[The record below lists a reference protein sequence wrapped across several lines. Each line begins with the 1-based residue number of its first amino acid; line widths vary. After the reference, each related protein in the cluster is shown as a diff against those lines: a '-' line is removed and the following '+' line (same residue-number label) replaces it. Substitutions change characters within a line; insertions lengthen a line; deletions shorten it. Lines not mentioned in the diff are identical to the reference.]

1 MARAPGDRLRVLTCG
16 SVDDGKSTLMGRLMH
31 DLGAVPD
38 DVAAAAT
45 GPDGAIDFA
54 ALVDGLM
61 AEKEQGITID
71 VAHRYLSTPR
81 RQFHLIDA
89 PGHEQYTRNMVTGA
103 SQADVA
109 LVLIDAVRG
118 LTAQTRRHALI
129 AAVARVPTVI
139 FVVTKMDAMAWDR
152 GRFDELA
159 EEARA
164 FAAALELPPVQV
176 VPVSGL
182 TGENVTRPADAA
194 WVEPSALLE
203 RLEAASVA
211 SAGEG
216 PFRMPV
222 QAVRRDG
229 LARAYVGKVAAG
241 RVRAGQALRV
251 QPSGRT
257 ATVDA
262 VIGPDGPVEA
272 GEAGLTCSV
281 VLDRPVDVARGD
293 LLVAADAP
301 LEVADQFEV
310 DLVWMGDE
318 PMLPGRVYDL
328 KIATR
333 TVAAQITE
341 IRRRVSVEDLAPLAA
356 KSLEL
361 NEIGVCNLSLSAE
374 IAFAPYAESRALGG
388 FILIDR
394 ATLGTVG
401 AGMIRFALR
410 RAHNVHRQALTVD
423 AAVRAAA
430 KGQKPT
436 VVWFTGLSGA
446 GKSTIADA
454 VERRLHGMGRH
465 TYLIDGDNLRH
476 GLTRDLGFTDADRV
490 ENIRRAAE
498 AARLMAD
505 AGLIVLVSLISP
517 FASERRM
524 ARELMGEGQFV
535 EVFVDVPLGVAE
547 SRDVKGL
554 YRKARAGRLANFTGI
569 DSPYERPE
577 TPEVHVRAD
586 VETVE
591 RAAERIVSELRDRG
605 RLRS

>member
-38 DVAAAAT
+38 DVAATAT
-45 GPDGAIDFA
+45 GPDGVIDFA
-54 ALVDGLM
+54 SLVDGLM

-81 RQFHLIDA
+81 RDFHLIDA

-118 LTAQTRRHALI
+118 MTAQTRRHALI
-129 AAVARVPTVI
+129 AALTRVPTVV

-164 FAAALELPPVQV
+164 FAAALDLDEVQV

-182 TGENVTRPADAA
+182 TGENVARPADAA
-194 WVEPSALLE
+194 WVEGLPLIA
-203 RLEAASVA
+203 RLEAASVETA
-211 SAGEG
+211 SDR

-222 QAVRRDG
+222 QWVSRDG
-229 LARAYVGKVAAG
+229 LDRAYAGKVASG
-241 RVRAGQALRV
+241 RIRTGDAVRI
-251 QPSGRT
+251 QPSGRL
-257 ATVDA
+257 ATVA
-262 VIGPDGPVEA
+262 EVLSADGPADEV
-272 GEAGLTCSV
+272 GAGLTGSIR
-281 VLDRPVDVARGD
+281 LDRPVDVARGD
-293 LLVAADAP
+293 LIVAADSP
-301 LEVADQFEV
+301 LEVADQFEI
-310 DLVWMGDE
+310 DLVWMGEE

-328 KIATR
+328 KIGAR
-333 TVAAQITE
+333 TVSAQITE

-356 KSLEL
+356 KTLEL
-361 NEIGVCNLSLSAE
+361 NEIGVCNLSLGAE
-374 IAFAPYAESRALGG
+374 IAFAPYAEDRTLGG
-388 FILIDR
+388 FILTDR
-394 ATLGTVG
+394 TSLDTVG

-423 AAVRAAA
+423 AAARAAA

-436 VVWFTGLSGA
+436 ALWFTGLSGA

-454 VERRLHGMGRH
+454 VERRLHALGRH

-524 ARELMGEGQFV
+524 ARDLMGEGRFL
-535 EVFVDVPLGVAE
+535 EVFVDVPLDVAE
-547 SRDVKGL
+547 ARDVKGL
-554 YRKARAGRLANFTGI
+554 YRKAREGRLANFTGI

-577 TPEVHVRAD
+577 APEIHVRAD
-586 VETVE
+586 VETPDQ
-591 RAAERIVSELRDRG
+591 AAERIVAALQDRG
-605 RLRS
+605 RLEV

>member
-31 DLGAVPD
+31 DVGAVPE
-38 DVAAAAT
+38 DVAAAAAR
-45 GPDGAIDFA
+45 PDGALDFA

-71 VAHRYLSTPR
+71 VAHRYVSTSR
-81 RQFHLIDA
+81 RELHLIDA

-118 LTAQTRRHALI
+118 TTAQTRRHALI
-129 AAVARVPTVI
+129 AALTRVPTVI
-139 FVVTKMDAMAWDR
+139 FVVTKMDAMGWDR
-152 GRFDELA
+152 QRFDELA
-159 EEARA
+159 GEAAA
-164 FAAALELPPVQV
+164 FASALELPAMQIL
-176 VPVSGL
+176 PVSGV
-182 TGENVTRPADAA
+182 TGENVARSAGAD
-194 WVEPSALLE
+194 WVEGGTLLD
-203 RLEAASVA
+203 RLEAVGSEAAADV
-211 SAGEG
+211 

-222 QAVRRDG
+222 QWVRRDG
-229 LARAYVGKVAAG
+229 VDRAYVGKVAAG
-241 RVRAGQALRV
+241 RVQAGDVLRV

-257 ATVDA
+257 ATVVEVA
-262 VIGPDGPVEA
+262 GPDGPERV
-272 GEAGLTCSV
+272 GQAGLTCSLT
-281 VLDRPVDVARGD
+281 LDRAVDVARGD
-293 LLVAADAP
+293 VLTAADAP
-301 LEVADQFEV
+301 LEVADQFEI
-310 DLVWMGDE
+310 DLVWMGDD
-318 PMLPGRVYDL
+318 PLLPGRVYDL
-328 KIATR
+328 KIGAR
-333 TVAAQITE
+333 TVAAQVTE

-356 KSLEL
+356 RTLEL
-361 NEIGVCNLSLSAE
+361 NDVGVCNLSLGAE
-374 IAFAPYAESRALGG
+374 IAFAPYAEDRTLGG

-394 ATLGTVG
+394 ATLDTVG

-423 AAVRAAA
+423 ATARAAA

-436 VVWFTGLSGA
+436 VLWFTGLSGA

-454 VERRLHGMGRH
+454 VERRLHDMGRH

-498 AARLMAD
+498 TARLMAD

-517 FASERRM
+517 FAAERRM
-524 ARELMGEGQFV
+524 ARDLMGDGRFV
-535 EVFVDVPLGVAE
+535 EVFVDVPLAVAE
-547 SRDVKGL
+547 ARDVKGL
-554 YRKARAGRLANFTGI
+554 YRKARAGQLANFTGI

-577 TPEVHVRAD
+577 APEVHLRAD
-586 VETVE
+586 AVSAED
-591 RAAERIVSELRDRG
+591 AAERVVKVLLQRG
-605 RLRS
+605 RLQA